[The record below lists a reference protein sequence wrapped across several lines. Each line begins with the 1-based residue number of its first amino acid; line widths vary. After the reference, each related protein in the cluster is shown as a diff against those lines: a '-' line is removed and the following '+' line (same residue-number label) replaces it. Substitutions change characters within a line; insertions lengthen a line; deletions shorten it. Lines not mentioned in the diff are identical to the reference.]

1 MKLTAEQIYEK
12 LIKEEKILEVNGQI
26 RFFLG
31 SVDIIVK
38 QRDVVGNI
46 MQEWLEGWLKKNNIE
61 YAPNPNTQM
70 PPDVY
75 LDPSDKTSNL
85 LEVKAF
91 NYDATPGFDI
101 ADFNAY
107 QQEIVD
113 KPYMLHVKY
122 LIFGYVMT
130 EDGFVIIKKLWL
142 KDVWNMCRPMAKWS
156 LNLQVKEGVVH
167 KIRPAKW
174 YSHAKASFLP
184 FETLEDFIS
193 ALLEVVYQN
202 PKTHNIAGTWL
213 PNFLASYKKF
223 YGKKLVIKRW
233 SEIEDKYVIGK

>member
-1 MKLTAEQIYEK
+1 MKLTAQEVYDR
-12 LIKEEKILEVNGQI
+12 LINQDKILDIKGQI
-26 RFFLG
+26 KFYLG
-31 SVDIIVK
+31 DIDIVVK

-46 MQEWLEGWLKKNNIE
+46 MQEWLEGWLKHNDIE

-70 PPDVY
+70 PPDVF
-75 LDPSDKTSNL
+75 LDPADKTKNL

-91 NYDATPGFDI
+91 NYKSAPGFDI

-107 QQEIVD
+107 QQEIIS

-122 LIFGYVMT
+122 LVFGYVMT
-130 EDGFVIIKKLWL
+130 DDGYVVIKKLWL

-156 LNLQVKEGVVH
+156 LNLQIKERVVH

-174 YSHAKASFLP
+174 YSKQRTKFKP
-184 FETLEDFIS
+184 FDSLEDFVS
-193 ALLEVVYQN
+193 AVQEVVYQN

-213 PNFLASYKKF
+213 NDFLASYNKF
-223 YGKKLVIKRW
+223 YGKKLKIKRW
-233 SEIEDKYVIGK
+233 DEIVDKYVVS